1 MTEIINGIQ
10 KLARE
15 ELIRAN
21 NKKPLFASDH
31 EAFGVLAEE
40 VHETLAEA
48 VQMDSWLDGF
58 KSDVF
63 NDNEDGKDKT
73 VKRLRVSAVLC
84 AAEAVQVIAMCDKR
98 MMSKE
103 KDNE

>member
-10 KLARE
+10 NLAKE

-21 NKKPLFASDH
+21 NNKPLFASDH

-40 VHETLAEA
+40 VHETLNEA
-48 VQMDSWLDGF
+48 VRMELWLDGF
-58 KSDVF
+58 MSDVF
-63 NDNEDGKDKT
+63 RDNEGGKDKT
-73 VKRLRVSAVLC
+73 VKKLRASAVLC

-103 KDNE
+103 NDNE